1 MGRVWC
7 SRWWV
12 RRVRLRVMQGMN
24 DPNRELLDAGALC
37 RQLVDEGSVYAF
49 LADHRTEVFSDD
61 MFADLFLSRRG
72 RPSIPAGVMAS
83 AMILKELEGLSD
95 RQAAEAL
102 RCDIRW
108 KVACGLALDDTG
120 VHYTVFTYWRQ
131 RLAKSESP
139 DRIADAVRQVVDATG
154 ILTGKRRRVLDST
167 LLDDAVATQDT
178 VTQLV
183 SQIRRV
189 RRLIP
194 EAEAVS
200 VAAHDYDASGK
211 PVCAWDDP
219 DAKTALVSG
228 LVNDAL
234 AILDTVSGVEL
245 DDTAA
250 DAVGLLAL
258 VAGQDVEPGDEEGT
272 WRIFD
277 GTVRNRVISTVDPD
291 ARHMHKSRSSYRD
304 GYKAHIAVEPET
316 GIITAST
323 LTPAN
328 TADGPVGVELLEG
341 EAPGLQVLADSAYGS
356 GETRAALRKAKHT
369 QAIKAIPLAR
379 PKIDGGYTRDHF
391 TVDHNN
397 RTVTCPNGHAVTITP
412 KGVATFGTRC
422 RDCPLRRFCTTAK
435 EGRTL
440 RISDHDDELVAARQ
454 QWNNGVFLADYR
466 QYRPMVERSIAWIV
480 TNGHRR
486 VRYRGIEAN
495 RIQLAL
501 RIAAINLRRLV
512 NLGLNHNAGAWA
524 IT

>member
-1 MGRVWC
+1 
-7 SRWWV
+7 
-12 RRVRLRVMQGMN
+12 MQGMN

-37 RQLVDEGSVYAF
+37 RQLVPEGSVYAL
-49 LADHRTEVFSDD
+49 LADHRSELFPDEL
-61 MFADLFLSRRG
+61 FEDLFPSSRG
-72 RPSIPAGVMAS
+72 RPSVPAGVMAS
-83 AMILKELEGLSD
+83 AMILKALEGLSD

-108 KVACGLALDDTG
+108 KVACGLALDDGG

-131 RLAKSESP
+131 RLKRSQNP
-139 DRIADAVRQVVDATG
+139 DRIGDAVRAVVDATG
-154 ILTGKRRRVLDST
+154 VLRGKRRRALDST

-189 RRLIP
+189 RRLVG
-194 EAEAVS
+194 EAKTVS

-219 DAKTALVSG
+219 DAKAALVSG

-234 AILDTVSGVEL
+234 AILDAVSGVEL
-245 DDTAA
+245 DDAAA
-250 DAVGLLAL
+250 DAVGLLGL
-258 VAGQDVEPGDEEGT
+258 VAGQDVEPGEAEGT

-277 GTVRNRVISTVDPD
+277 GTVKGRVISTVDPD

-323 LTPAN
+323 LTPAD
-328 TADGPVGVELLEG
+328 APDGPVGVALLKG

-356 GETRAALRKAKHT
+356 GETRAALRKAKHS
-369 QAIKAIPLAR
+369 QAIKAIPLAS
-379 PKIDGGYTRDHF
+379 PKIEGGYTRDDF
-391 TVDHNN
+391 VIDHDA
-397 RTVTCPNGHAVTITP
+397 RTVTCPQGHTVTIAA
-412 KGVATFGTRC
+412 KGTVSFGKRC
-422 RDCPLRRFCTTAK
+422 IGCPSQQRCTTAK
-435 EGRTL
+435 DGRSL
-440 RISDHDDELVAARQ
+440 KISDHDNELVTARRA
-454 QWNNGVFLADYR
+454 WNNGLFRSDYQ

-480 TNGHRR
+480 ARGHRR
-486 VRYRGIEAN
+486 VRYRGVEAN
-495 RIQLAL
+495 RAQLAL
-501 RIAAINLRRLV
+501 RVAAINLRRLV
-512 NLGLNHNAGAWA
+512 NLGLNHNGRAWA